1 MQVDT
6 AQGASASRIQRTAPA
21 AQPATP
27 DRTPMLS
34 KWQFTV
40 LVVLGTLGLVLAVAN
55 GVLFTQNRSLQVALN
70 QRQAYVQQTVPLEGL
85 YNDIVKTLAQM
96 AVKGN
101 DREVLNMLA
110 AHGLTV
116 TVNAPTADA
125 AAAAPAPAAAKG
137 DKK

>member
-6 AQGASASRIQRTAPA
+6 AMAAGATRIQRTATPA
-21 AQPATP
+21 IQPTH
-27 DRTPMLS
+27 DRNSMLS
-34 KWQFTV
+34 KWQYSL
-40 LVVLGTLGLVLAVAN
+40 LVVLGALALLLAIAN
-55 GVLFTQNRSLQVALN
+55 GVLFTQNRTLQAALN
-70 QRQAYVQQTVPLEGL
+70 QRQAFVQQTVPLEGL

-96 AVKGN
+96 GVKGN

-116 TVNAPTADA
+116 TVNAPAADA
-125 AAAAPAPAAAKG
+125 AASAPAARS

>member
-1 MQVDT
+1 MQADT
-6 AQGASASRIQRTAPA
+6 TVSPGATRIQRTAVA
-21 AQPATP
+21 AHPATP
-27 DRTPMLS
+27 DRNPMLS
-34 KWQFTV
+34 KWQYTV
-40 LVVLGTLGLVLAVAN
+40 LVVLGTLALLLAVAN
-55 GVLFTQNRSLQVALN
+55 GVLFTQNRTLQSALN

-116 TVNAPTADA
+116 TVNPPANDAP
-125 AAAAPAPAAAKG
+125 AAAPAPAAKG

>member
-6 AQGASASRIQRTAPA
+6 ALGASATRIQRTAPA
-21 AQPATP
+21 AHSATP
-27 DRTPMLS
+27 DRNPMLS
-34 KWQFTV
+34 KWQYIV
-40 LVVLGTLGLVLAVAN
+40 LVVLGTLALLLAVAN

-116 TVNAPTADA
+116 TVNAPATDA
-125 AAAAPAPAAAKG
+125 ASAAPVPAAKG